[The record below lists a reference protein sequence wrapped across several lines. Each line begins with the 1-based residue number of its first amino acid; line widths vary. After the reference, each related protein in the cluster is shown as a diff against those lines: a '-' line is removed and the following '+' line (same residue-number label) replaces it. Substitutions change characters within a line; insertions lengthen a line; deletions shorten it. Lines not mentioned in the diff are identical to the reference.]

1 MSLIASRKSPFRKT
15 KESPPDGETRQRADG
30 QPIKKTAQNPRIH
43 GKIFFV
49 GFQRHSREVDIRMG

>member
-1 MSLIASRKSPFRKT
+1 MGLIASRKSPFRKT
-15 KESPPDGETRQRADG
+15 EESPPDGETRQRADG

-49 GFQRHSREVDIRMG
+49 GFHRHSREVDILTG

>member
-1 MSLIASRKSPFRKT
+1 MGLIASRKSLFRKT
-15 KESPPDGETRQRADG
+15 EESPPDGETHQRADG

-49 GFQRHSREVDIRMG
+49 GFHRHSREVDILTG